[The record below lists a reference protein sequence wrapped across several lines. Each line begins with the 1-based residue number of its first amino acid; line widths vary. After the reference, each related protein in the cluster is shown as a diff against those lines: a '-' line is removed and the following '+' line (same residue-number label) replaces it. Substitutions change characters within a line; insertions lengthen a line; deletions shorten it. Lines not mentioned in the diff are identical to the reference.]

1 MVAWS
6 SDIRIGS
13 LITFSSV
20 YLKTPCS
27 QIRITTSVDTTT
39 AGFKTALDSVFGR
52 AIQDVSM
59 EIRSGAVMD
68 VEGTASGGA
77 VDRIPRRIHRLLH
90 MRNSLDTEVCSG
102 EN

>member
-1 MVAWS
+1 M
-6 SDIRIGS
+6 RIGS
-13 LITFSSV
+13 LTTFSSV

-27 QIRITTSVDTTT
+27 QIRITKSADTTT
-39 AGFKTALDSVFGR
+39 VGFTTALDSVFGR

-68 VEGTASGGA
+68 AEGNASGGA
-77 VDRIPRRIHRLLH
+77 VEQIPRRIHRLLR
-90 MRNSLDTEVCSG
+90 MRNSLHAEVCSG